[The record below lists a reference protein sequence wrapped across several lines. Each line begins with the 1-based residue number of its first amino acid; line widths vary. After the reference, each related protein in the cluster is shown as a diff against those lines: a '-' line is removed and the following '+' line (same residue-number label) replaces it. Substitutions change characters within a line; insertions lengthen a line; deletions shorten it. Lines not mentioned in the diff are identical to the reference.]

1 MSLTVS
7 QGKGETV
14 ITFTSNP
21 NSKWPILCQILGSLC
36 SPVCAV
42 SQHMKLK
49 MMGVYTALGIVQL
62 LVGLLSIVTGILISF
77 YGLYHYNIVPSD
89 APFWLGG
96 VFLAVGMVTVVAVQ
110 FPSSCLLLIAVVLNN
125 VSTVLA
131 VIGLAMYS
139 CDLSSSLPYQMISGA
154 LDITMLIFFA
164 LQLCVTLS
172 FSILICSKEETILCG
187 KFVENPQFYKPLKE
201 VTVSHVC

>member
-1 MSLTVS
+1 MLEALLQYFQYSHFRESTGLKRADLDTWL
-7 QGKGETV
+7 QGCR
-14 ITFTSNP
+14 IRR
-21 NSKWPILCQILGSLC
+21 
-36 SPVCAV
+36 
-42 SQHMKLK
+42 
-49 MMGVYTALGIVQL
+49 
-62 LVGLLSIVTGILISF
+62 
-77 YGLYHYNIVPSD
+77 
-89 APFWLGG
+89 
-96 VFLAVGMVTVVAVQ
+96 
-110 FPSSCLLLIAVVLNN
+110 LLIAVVLNN

-139 CDLSSSLPYQMISGA
+139 CDLSSSLPYQMINGA